1 MRFRARM
8 RRVWRGASRR
18 FRPARCSTLLVR
30 AFAPTLADQ
39 CTERVRKVSV
49 AALPPPLL
57 LPCTVTLPYTRLARA
72 RF

>member
-1 MRFRARM
+1 MRFRART

-18 FRPARCSTLLVR
+18 FRPGRCLTLLVR
-30 AFAPTLADQ
+30 VLAPTLADR
-39 CTERVRKVSV
+39 CTERVRKVS
-49 AALPPPLL
+49 AAAPSPPLL